1 MKSKALVVLSGGQ
14 DSTTC
19 LFWAKRHFDE
29 VHAITF
35 DYGQVHRI
43 EIQAATEVATMANV
57 ASHEI
62 VVIPDILKST
72 SPLTNNGK
80 DLERYDNFEQMEK
93 VIGDRV
99 EKTFVPMRN
108 TLFLTIAANRA
119 VALGAET
126 LITGIC
132 QEDNAN
138 YADTTE
144 DFRVKLEQA
153 FDTSLK
159 GMAHLAIVAPL
170 MFFSKADTV
179 RMAHEMPDCWKAMAL
194 THTSYDGKYPPTDNN
209 HSNVLRAQGFLEAG
223 LPDPLVVRAWYEE
236 LMDLPLQPNYT
247 PYLVQQC
254 LREII

>member
-159 GMAHLAIVAPL
+159 GMARLKIVAPL

-179 RMAHEMPDCWKAMAL
+179 RLAHEMPDCWKAMAL

-223 LPDPLVVRAWYEE
+223 FPDPLVVRAWYEE
-236 LMDLPLQPNYT
+236 LMDLPLQPNYA